1 MASMMVS
8 RHTVWLKCYPQNFYS
23 LGSIC
28 ESNIFLLKSQ
38 TLYEP
43 LPYNIPEVFNKTGHG
58 LIIWS
63 NCLVVK
69 ALDSQSRG
77 PVFKTTEWL
86 QG

>member
-1 MASMMVS
+1 MMVS
-8 RHTVWLKCYPQNFYS
+8 RHTVWLKCYPQNFY
-23 LGSIC
+23 GVGNIC

-38 TLYEP
+38 TLHRF
-43 LPYNIPEVFNKTGHG
+43 LPNNIPEVFNKAGHD

-69 ALDSQSRG
+69 ELDSQSKG
-77 PVFKTTEWL
+77 PVFKTTKWL